1 MKATSRAGP
10 KGARPSGCRAT
21 ATSNST
27 GVTSIATGPSSS
39 KRVQICAPTLGLDAD
54 DADDGAAKLST
65 IADDLSALN
74 PRLLKL
80 IAAVNLNDASMSAE
94 NQQRLSAQLGGLIR
108 DWGQLKQ
115 SGTSGCA
122 PLGTRIQAF
131 LDEWEHVLLPATA
144 AMAGEANPSEGPSE
158 ESRRSSLALS
168 ESDAIGDAVGISA
181 KPELDSDGGSFDG
194 ATSTGV
200 GSEVGRVGR
209 EPAEHGE
216 VQELAAEVRTAG
228 VPALAATPRVPF
240 SDGLSLRHV
249 SVRQAGMA
257 LARGGVALAR
267 GGTLRPRPSFGLI
280 GSSPLGVTP
289 RVPLAYPSRKE
300 YTRTIA
306 PAATFSG
313 ISRSGRRWGGQ
324 VRRLTEENR
333 ELKAAVRN
341 P

>member
-1 MKATSRAGP
+1 MRTTSHAGP

-21 ATSNST
+21 ATSNSS
-27 GVTSIATGPSSS
+27 GVTSITTGPSSS

-54 DADDGAAKLST
+54 NADDGAAKLST

-115 SGTSGCA
+115 SATSGCA

-181 KPELDSDGGSFDG
+181 KSELDSDGGSFDG
-194 ATSTGV
+194 ATATSV

-209 EPAEHGE
+209 ERAEHGE

-228 VPALAATPRVPF
+228 GPALAATPRVPF
-240 SDGLSLRHV
+240 SHRSVFARCRRAASGDGTGPR
-249 SVRQAGMA
+249 
-257 LARGGVALAR
+257 R
-267 GGTLRPRPSFGLI
+267 GGTGPR
-280 GSSPLGVTP
+280 
-289 RVPLAYPSRKE
+289 RN
-300 YTRTIA
+300 
-306 PAATFSG
+306 AATPTFL
-313 ISRSGRRWGGQ
+313 R
-324 VRRLTEENR
+324 VNR
-333 ELKAAVRN
+333 E
-341 P
+341 